1 MKKCPYCAEE
11 IQDEAILC
19 RYCHSDLRIPPD
31 QMPIGRPA
39 GLPHGGGFGQG
50 PGQPGET
57 RASSA
62 APPVQAGGPS
72 GGRVGEGALRFS
84 HSGYQYILG
93 YGTDFFG
100 IWSRQQP
107 GGPIFRFPRTDDGW
121 NQAWHQFSSLEP
133 KGIEVR

>member
-1 MKKCPYCAEE
+1 
-11 IQDEAILC
+11 
-19 RYCHSDLRIPPD
+19 
-31 QMPIGRPA
+31 
-39 GLPHGGGFGQG
+39 
-50 PGQPGET
+50 
-57 RASSA
+57 
-62 APPVQAGGPS
+62 
-72 GGRVGEGALRFS
+72 VGEGALRFS